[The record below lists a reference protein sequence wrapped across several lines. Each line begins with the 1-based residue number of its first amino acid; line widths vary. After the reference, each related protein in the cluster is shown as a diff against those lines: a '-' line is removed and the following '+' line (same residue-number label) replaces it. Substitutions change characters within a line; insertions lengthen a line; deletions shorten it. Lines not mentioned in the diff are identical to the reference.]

1 MDALLKRA
9 SLLFDIPEG
18 ASLWEVNDGPRT
30 RPALPAGCRRV
41 GRPRRRATADF
52 VALIYC
58 KERFWKIDLIFK
70 TSNH

>member
-9 SLLFDIPEG
+9 SLIFDIPKG

-30 RPALPAGCRRV
+30 RSALSAGCGGV

-58 KERFWKIDLIFK
+58 KDRFWKIDLIFK